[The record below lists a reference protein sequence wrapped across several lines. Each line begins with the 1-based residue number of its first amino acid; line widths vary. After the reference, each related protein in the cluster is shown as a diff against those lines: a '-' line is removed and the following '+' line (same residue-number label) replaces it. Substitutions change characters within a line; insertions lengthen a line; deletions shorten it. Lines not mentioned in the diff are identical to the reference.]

1 MLLLVQE
8 DELLLLEEEQM
19 ALRVQE
25 GRVVLL
31 CQEAGEDLHGLA
43 EAADHHDQEGQAAL
57 LFLVEV
63 VELPYLEGVVD
74 LLFLE
79 VLVVI
84 LFQEEVEVH
93 LFQAV
98 LEELLYQVVLE
109 GLLYL
114 EAQEGLLFLEEEAEL
129 RGQVVQEVLLCQLLE
144 AMVHHDQVAV
154 EHPFQLL
161 EVVVL
166 LWQLMVAGVL
176 LLQL

>member
-8 DELLLLEEEQM
+8 DELLLLVEEQM

-31 CQEAGEDLHGLA
+31 CQEAGGDLHGLA
-43 EAADHHDQEGQAAL
+43 EVADHHGQEGQAAI

-79 VLVVI
+79 VLVVL
-84 LFQEEVEVH
+84 LFQEEVGVH
-93 LFQAV
+93 LFQA
-98 LEELLYQVVLE
+98 VLE

-114 EAQEGLLFLEEEAEL
+114 EAQEGLLFLEEEVEL
-129 RGQVVQEVLLCQLLE
+129 RGQVVHEVLLCQLLE

-166 LWQLMVAGVL
+166 LWQLLVAGVL